1 MAEPESGQSNE
12 SAIEFTRVPIVGV
25 SRRFSVAHMM
35 VGVGLFAVMFSLL
48 QGFGV
53 GGLQSPGIV
62 YIPCI
67 VFCLA
72 IPLAQ
77 AFLYQ
82 GREPRKASCL
92 VGMRLL
98 PLLAVGATVA
108 LLFEEFSDRLR
119 FGLSNPQMWGT
130 FLLIIA
136 IEAVLSLGVGYL
148 LGYAVGAISAGVFLV
163 LDRKWDAGK
172 RIACPS
178 NTAERV
184 AGASAEVGTIPPT
197 GKWWLDWLA
206 WSPAAWLWK
215 GRHKPWRTI
224 FFATSIV
231 GVLFFVSLLI
241 TLQVL
246 PTRYWLVHLTVAVIA
261 TPLIG
266 VTLSGLPHAGRR
278 VPVVFCVLGMIGS
291 IYAFYLLT
299 QTWIWSQ
306 VVPHIRISSLRHW
319 DVENVAV
326 AAAIVIVVVIT
337 GAAPGLVAAGFYGW
351 ARVLLCGKEKPTGLP
366 MAVVLAA
373 GLIAVMAVC
382 TVGVMLYVDSPRER
396 AIRGILADGAFIQG
410 RSPFS
415 VDSVFVSG
423 GPASADLFEHI
434 GALTEVQDL
443 TLHLVSVTGDEIRH
457 LGRLTNLAGL
467 RFDQCNFAEG
477 ALPKLP
483 PMPSLSRL
491 CFENCRLTANDLEM
505 LQSCPSL
512 IELTVSGERLEA
524 NGFRHLPELDRL
536 VRISLSD
543 TEIRGELCPYL
554 RQIPEV
560 SLVDVPISDEDL
572 SHLAGAAEIRCLS
585 IDGSS
590 ISDAGFRHLGNLNG
604 LETLSIQSAA
614 ISGTGLADLKDLK
627 TLTSLDLGGTAVDDE
642 GLAHLPPLPGLT
654 FLSLRGT
661 KITAKGLGHLKRLP
675 NLRQLDLGDCIIGN
689 EALEPLRELTLTRLV
704 LHWAVNMSDGVK
716 EELMQVWNARL
727 PNDSVWIESR

>member
-1 MAEPESGQSNE
+1 MS
-12 SAIEFTRVPIVGV
+12 IEFTRVPIVGV

-35 VGVGLFAVMFSLL
+35 VGVGLFAVLFSLL
-48 QGFGV
+48 K
-53 GGLQSPGIV
+53 GLDLESPWIV
-62 YIPCI
+62 YVPCM

-72 IPLAQ
+72 IPLGQ

-98 PLLAVGATVA
+98 PVLVVGATVA

-136 IEAVLSLGVGYL
+136 IEAVLSLGIGYL

-172 RIACPS
+172 RVRGRSKGP
-178 NTAERV
+178 NE
-184 AGASAEVGTIPPT
+184 ASAEASTIPPT
-197 GKWWLDWLA
+197 GKWWLDWIA
-206 WSPAAWLWK
+206 WSPVTWIRK
-215 GRHKPWRTI
+215 GRHKPWHVAVLT
-224 FFATSIV
+224 TSLV
-231 GVLFFVSLLI
+231 GVLFLVSLLI

-266 VTLSGLPHAGRR
+266 VTLSGFLHAGRR
-278 VPVVFCVLGMIGS
+278 VPVVFCALGIIGS
-291 IYAFYLLT
+291 IYPFYLLT

-319 DVENVAV
+319 DVEDVAV

-351 ARVLLCGKEKPTGLP
+351 ARLLFGGKEKSAGRPV
-366 MAVVLAA
+366 AVVLAA

-423 GPASADLFEHI
+423 DPASADLFEHI
-434 GALTEVQDL
+434 GALTEVHDI

-491 CFENCRLTANDLEM
+491 HFQNCRLTAADLEV

-512 IELTVSGERLEA
+512 IDLTVSGERLEA
-524 NGFRHLPELDRL
+524 SGFRHLPELNRL
-536 VRISLSD
+536 ATISLSD

-554 RQIPEV
+554 RQIPEI
-560 SLVDVPISDEDL
+560 SLVNVPISDEDV
-572 SHLAGAAEIRCLS
+572 SHLAGATRIRRLS
-585 IDGSS
+585 IDGSD
-590 ISDAGFRHLGNLNG
+590 ISDAGLRHLGSIKG
-604 LETLSIQSAA
+604 LQTWSIRKAA
-614 ISGTGLADLKDLK
+614 VSGTGLADIKDLK
-627 TLTSLDLGGTAVDDE
+627 TLTELDLSDTAVDDE
-642 GLAHLPPLPGLT
+642 GLAHLPPLPALT

-675 NLRQLDLGDCIIGN
+675 NLRELDLGDCDIGN
-689 EALEPLRELTLTRLV
+689 EALEPLRELTLTRLI
-704 LHWAVNMSDGVK
+704 LHWGGQPSDEVK